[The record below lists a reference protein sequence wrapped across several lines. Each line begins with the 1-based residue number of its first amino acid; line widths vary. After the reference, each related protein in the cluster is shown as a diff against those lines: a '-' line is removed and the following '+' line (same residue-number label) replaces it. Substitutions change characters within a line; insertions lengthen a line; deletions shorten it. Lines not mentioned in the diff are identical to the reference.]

1 MNTKLITIGLALF
14 LGFNMSAQKKEVK
27 NAEDAIEDNKF
38 SEAFKE
44 LEKAESLGILNE
56 NEKWIVRYYNTKGKA
71 FLGPN
76 GGDNQDLE
84 SLKKSAKAFNDALK
98 VDGEDADAK
107 EGIQMVRKT
116 LISSAINDQENE
128 NFSGSKKKL
137 YASYQLNNEDTIH
150 LYYAAGSAVNAR
162 EYEDAVM
169 YYEKLL
175 ELGYDGSRTSYTAL
189 NVKTKERESFNNKS
203 YRDLMVR
210 SDDYTDA
217 KDEKSPSVR
226 AEIAKNTSR
235 IYIQLEKP
243 EKAMKAIQL
252 AKEMDPD
259 DITMLQA
266 EADLY
271 YQLGNLKKYQELMNV
286 IKDKAPD
293 DAIVYYNL
301 GVSAEQLEDAEAAK
315 GFYKKA
321 IELDPEYV
329 NSYLNLASLILAAE
343 QPLVDEMNE
352 LGMSSADNKRYDKLN
367 EQKIDL
373 YKEALPYL
381 QSAYEADDE
390 NRSVIQTLINIH
402 YQLGNNDKAKELKTK
417 LDGLA
422 E

>member
-1 MNTKLITIGLALF
+1 
-14 LGFNMSAQKKEVK
+14 
-27 NAEDAIEDNKF
+27 
-38 SEAFKE
+38 
-44 LEKAESLGILNE
+44 
-56 NEKWIVRYYNTKGKA
+56 
-71 FLGPN
+71 
-76 GGDNQDLE
+76 
-84 SLKKSAKAFNDALK
+84 
-98 VDGEDADAK
+98 
-107 EGIQMVRKT
+107 
-116 LISSAINDQENE
+116 
-128 NFSGSKKKL
+128 
-137 YASYQLNNEDTIH
+137 
-150 LYYAAGSAVNAR
+150 
-162 EYEDAVM
+162 
-169 YYEKLL
+169 
-175 ELGYDGSRTSYTAL
+175 
-189 NVKTKERESFNNKS
+189 
-203 YRDLMVR
+203 
-210 SDDYTDA
+210 
-217 KDEKSPSVR
+217 
-226 AEIAKNTSR
+226 
-235 IYIQLEKP
+235 
-243 EKAMKAIQL
+243 
-252 AKEMDPD
+252 
-259 DITMLQA
+259 
-266 EADLY
+266 
-271 YQLGNLKKYQELMNV
+271 MNV

-390 NRSVIQTLINIH
+390 NKSVIQTLINIH